1 MRNLCCLL
9 ELPRKWLNTEL
20 ARPCC
25 LSFSSRILV
34 LNLCRV
40 EISSLLCSSILSM
53 IVSEVKSKL
62 GSSISWVTS
71 YMGTMLPI
79 STSVIL
85 WIFLRN
91 RSRGLCRGWHSVKKC
106 CLVSGLVP
114 HTLQV
119 GFTANWLNTALLLWR
134 VYVPVR
140 RRHSQKD
147 RNWFSRPII
156 AKCRSKVL
164 QNAPIFSTFI
174 KIPFVIKAPFSL
186 SRFKVPVHPGL
197 MIRDEPWWTVSQPW
211 RHRGQPW
218 RSGMNR
224 VEPC

>member
-1 MRNLCCLL
+1 
-9 ELPRKWLNTEL
+9 
-20 ARPCC
+20 
-25 LSFSSRILV
+25 
-34 LNLCRV
+34 
-40 EISSLLCSSILSM
+40 M

-71 YMGTMLPI
+71 HMGTMLPI

-91 RSRGLCRGWHSVKKC
+91 QSRGLCRGWHSVKKC

-140 RRHSQKD
+140 RQHLSCARRLSWILTCTDVHTWCAAPTLTLSGFIYLKEDFVKISSRHWVSTTLL
-147 RNWFSRPII
+147 I
-156 AKCRSKVL
+156 ALLTICFLLGHFLGV
-164 QNAPIFSTFI
+164 
-174 KIPFVIKAPFSL
+174 
-186 SRFKVPVHPGL
+186 
-197 MIRDEPWWTVSQPW
+197 ETV
-211 RHRGQPW
+211 
-218 RSGMNR
+218 
-224 VEPC
+224 